1 MEAMKMALDT
11 NGIYLDEI
19 KGKYPRSFQTL
30 NYDVLLDTDSMGKP
44 KVISSFDLGIN
55 TILTLLFM
63 KPGQFPSIPELGID
77 IESYLFEYADD
88 PHIPTAIL
96 DKINDQCN
104 MIGMVGFD
112 IEVKLDKTDEGHD
125 AVIIEI
131 TGNERL
137 GYGAESGHVIIGI
150 SYDKL
155 NRLYVRKVAI

>member
-1 MEAMKMALDT
+1 MALDT
-11 NGIYLDEI
+11 NGITLDEI
-19 KGKYPRSFQTL
+19 KSKYPRSFQTL

-55 TILTLLFM
+55 MILTLLFM

-88 PHIPTAIL
+88 PHVPSEIMNKL
-96 DKINDQCN
+96 LDQCN
-104 MIGMVGFD
+104 QLDIVGFD
-112 IEVKLDKTDEGHD
+112 IEVRLDKTQEGYD
-125 AVIIEI
+125 AVIVEV

-137 GYGAESGHVIIGI
+137 GYGNETGHVIIGI

-155 NRLYVRKVAI
+155 NRLYVRKVSI